1 MSPLDYVSSRQGGFE
16 FVLLFGK
23 NKTIG
28 RSLDVF
34 LRKTRDDFMG
44 WTIDSQSRDDAIIE
58 G

>member
-1 MSPLDYVSSRQGGFE
+1 MSPLDCVSSRQGGFE